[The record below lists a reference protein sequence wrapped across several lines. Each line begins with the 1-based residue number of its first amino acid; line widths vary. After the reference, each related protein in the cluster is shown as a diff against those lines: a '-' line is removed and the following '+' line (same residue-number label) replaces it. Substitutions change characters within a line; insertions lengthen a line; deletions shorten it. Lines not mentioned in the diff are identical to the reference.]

1 MTTVRTTCEG
11 AMRTHTTPS
20 LPSAG
25 TVRGVAGFVYEG
37 SVPMGS
43 SEGGVFSLIVPLGLP
58 HVLVSKV
65 RHRLLTGGE

>member
-1 MTTVRTTCEG
+1 VRTTYEG

-20 LPSAG
+20 LSSAG
-25 TVRGVAGFVYEG
+25 TARVAGFVCEG

-43 SEGGVFSLIVPLGLP
+43 SEGGLFSLILPLGLP